1 MLNHLPRL
9 IMKKQKES
17 DWDKLVRERGWEK
30 YNDLPRLDKMGKK
43 ERLDYQIKLIDE
55 KIDELKPIIKDI
67 IYLTMKEKE
76 LMLEHTEEV
85 LRNTFEKMGI
95 DENGKRKTT

>member
-1 MLNHLPRL
+1 MLNHLQRL

-17 DWDKLVRERGWEK
+17 DWDKLIREQGWEK
-30 YNDLPRLDKMGKK
+30 YKDRPRLDKMGKK

-55 KIDELKPIIKDI
+55 KFDELKPIIKDI
-67 IYLTMKEKE
+67 IFLTMREKE
-76 LMLEHTEEV
+76 LMEEHTEEV
-85 LRNTFEKMGI
+85 LRTTFEKMGI